1 MKKGIQLLS
10 ILLCLIICLFSFA
23 GCYKDELRFLY
34 KKMDEF
40 EIECKDYSLI
50 QSEEELG
57 TGQHVKIIYDGTV
70 LLNGNEL
77 KIEYQNNL
85 DGFKLTY
92 QNNELNIN
100 SRFMSTYSQTYY
112 DIHKIWGGWRNKN
125 NQEYEPDFTVNDVV
139 GVIVYDNEI
148 FIFVWREDTRL
159 ANVRYSWGI
168 SRILNQN
175 SVNSEFA
182 NRRPKI
188 FRSPVYIF
196 SVAILSFK
204 EILNR
209 LFPIQ
214 SLRRY
219 QTQKRIG
226 AYFQRL
232 L

>member
-125 NQEYEPDFTVNDVV
+125 NQEYEPNFTVNDVV

-159 ANVRYSWGI
+159 AKREFGNIPYHFYKFN
-168 SRILNQN
+168 ILTNELLYCGYLRKTGEQMKYLKYTYIT
-175 SVNSEFA
+175 
-182 NRRPKI
+182 KI
-188 FRSPVYIF
+188 
-196 SVAILSFK
+196 
-204 EILNR
+204 NND
-209 LFPIQ
+209 
-214 SLRRY
+214 
-219 QTQKRIG
+219 
-226 AYFQRL
+226 
-232 L
+232 

>member
-10 ILLCLIICLFSFA
+10 MILCLIICLFSFA

-40 EIECKDYSLI
+40 EIECDDYSLI

-57 TGQHVKIIYDGTV
+57 TGQQVKIIYDGTV

-159 ANVRYSWGI
+159 AKREFGNIPYHFYKFN
-168 SRILNQN
+168 ILTNELLYCGYLRKTGEQM
-175 SVNSEFA
+175 
-182 NRRPKI
+182 KYLKYT
-188 FRSPVYIF
+188 YIT
-196 SVAILSFK
+196 K
-204 EILNR
+204 TNND
-209 LFPIQ
+209 
-214 SLRRY
+214 
-219 QTQKRIG
+219 
-226 AYFQRL
+226 
-232 L
+232 

>member
-57 TGQHVKIIYDGTV
+57 TGQHVKITYDGTV

-139 GVIVYDNEI
+139 GVIVYDNKI

-159 ANVRYSWGI
+159 AKREFGNIPYHFYKFN
-168 SRILNQN
+168 ILTNELLYCGYLRKTGEQMKYLKYTYIT
-175 SVNSEFA
+175 
-182 NRRPKI
+182 KI
-188 FRSPVYIF
+188 
-196 SVAILSFK
+196 
-204 EILNR
+204 NND
-209 LFPIQ
+209 
-214 SLRRY
+214 
-219 QTQKRIG
+219 
-226 AYFQRL
+226 
-232 L
+232 

>member
-159 ANVRYSWGI
+159 AKREFGNIPYHFYKFN
-168 SRILNQN
+168 ILTNELLYCGYLRKTGEQMKYLKYTYIT
-175 SVNSEFA
+175 
-182 NRRPKI
+182 KI
-188 FRSPVYIF
+188 
-196 SVAILSFK
+196 
-204 EILNR
+204 NND
-209 LFPIQ
+209 
-214 SLRRY
+214 
-219 QTQKRIG
+219 
-226 AYFQRL
+226 
-232 L
+232 

>member
-112 DIHKIWGGWRNKN
+112 DIHKIWGGWSNKN

-148 FIFVWREDTRL
+148 FIFVWSEDTRL
-159 ANVRYSWGI
+159 AKREFGNIPYHFYKFN
-168 SRILNQN
+168 ILTNELLYCGYLRKTGEQMKYLKYTYIT
-175 SVNSEFA
+175 
-182 NRRPKI
+182 KI
-188 FRSPVYIF
+188 
-196 SVAILSFK
+196 
-204 EILNR
+204 NND
-209 LFPIQ
+209 
-214 SLRRY
+214 
-219 QTQKRIG
+219 
-226 AYFQRL
+226 
-232 L
+232 

>member
-148 FIFVWREDTRL
+148 FIFVWSEDTRL
-159 ANVRYSWGI
+159 AKREFGNIPYHFYKFN
-168 SRILNQN
+168 ILTNELLYCGYLRKTGEQMKYLKYTYIT
-175 SVNSEFA
+175 
-182 NRRPKI
+182 KI
-188 FRSPVYIF
+188 
-196 SVAILSFK
+196 
-204 EILNR
+204 NND
-209 LFPIQ
+209 
-214 SLRRY
+214 
-219 QTQKRIG
+219 
-226 AYFQRL
+226 
-232 L
+232 

>member
-10 ILLCLIICLFSFA
+10 MILCLIICSFSFA

-159 ANVRYSWGI
+159 AKREFGNIPYHFYKFN
-168 SRILNQN
+168 ILTNELLYCGYLRKTGEQMKYLKYTYIT
-175 SVNSEFA
+175 
-182 NRRPKI
+182 KI
-188 FRSPVYIF
+188 
-196 SVAILSFK
+196 
-204 EILNR
+204 NND
-209 LFPIQ
+209 
-214 SLRRY
+214 
-219 QTQKRIG
+219 
-226 AYFQRL
+226 
-232 L
+232 

>member
-10 ILLCLIICLFSFA
+10 TLLCLIICLFSFA

-159 ANVRYSWGI
+159 AKREFGNIPFHFYKFN
-168 SRILNQN
+168 ILTN
-175 SVNSEFA
+175 
-182 NRRPKI
+182 
-188 FRSPVYIF
+188 
-196 SVAILSFK
+196 
-204 EILNR
+204 EILYCGY
-209 LFPIQ
+209 
-214 SLRRY
+214 LRKTGEQMKY
-219 QTQKRIG
+219 LKYTYITKTNND
-226 AYFQRL
+226 
-232 L
+232 

>member
-10 ILLCLIICLFSFA
+10 TLLCLIICLFSFA

-148 FIFVWREDTRL
+148 FIFVWSEDTRL
-159 ANVRYSWGI
+159 AKREFGNIPYHFYKFN
-168 SRILNQN
+168 ILTNELLYCGYLRKTGEQMKYLKYTYIT
-175 SVNSEFA
+175 
-182 NRRPKI
+182 KI
-188 FRSPVYIF
+188 
-196 SVAILSFK
+196 
-204 EILNR
+204 NND
-209 LFPIQ
+209 
-214 SLRRY
+214 
-219 QTQKRIG
+219 
-226 AYFQRL
+226 
-232 L
+232 

>member
-10 ILLCLIICLFSFA
+10 MILCLIICLFSFA

-148 FIFVWREDTRL
+148 FIFVWSEDTRL
-159 ANVRYSWGI
+159 AKREFGNIPYHFYKFN
-168 SRILNQN
+168 ILTNELLYCGYLRKTGEQMKYLKYTYIT
-175 SVNSEFA
+175 
-182 NRRPKI
+182 KI
-188 FRSPVYIF
+188 
-196 SVAILSFK
+196 
-204 EILNR
+204 NND
-209 LFPIQ
+209 
-214 SLRRY
+214 
-219 QTQKRIG
+219 
-226 AYFQRL
+226 
-232 L
+232 

>member
-34 KKMDEF
+34 KKMGEF

-57 TGQHVKIIYDGTV
+57 TGQHVKITYDGTV

-148 FIFVWREDTRL
+148 FIFVWSEDTRL
-159 ANVRYSWGI
+159 AKREFGNIPYHFYKFN
-168 SRILNQN
+168 ILTNELLYCGYLRKTGEQMKYLKYTYIT
-175 SVNSEFA
+175 
-182 NRRPKI
+182 KI
-188 FRSPVYIF
+188 
-196 SVAILSFK
+196 
-204 EILNR
+204 NND
-209 LFPIQ
+209 
-214 SLRRY
+214 
-219 QTQKRIG
+219 
-226 AYFQRL
+226 
-232 L
+232 

>member
-10 ILLCLIICLFSFA
+10 ILLCLIICSFSFA

-148 FIFVWREDTRL
+148 FIFVWSEDTRL
-159 ANVRYSWGI
+159 AKREFGNIPYHFYKFN
-168 SRILNQN
+168 ILTNELLYCGYLRKTGEQMKYLKYTYIT
-175 SVNSEFA
+175 
-182 NRRPKI
+182 KI
-188 FRSPVYIF
+188 
-196 SVAILSFK
+196 
-204 EILNR
+204 NND
-209 LFPIQ
+209 
-214 SLRRY
+214 
-219 QTQKRIG
+219 
-226 AYFQRL
+226 
-232 L
+232 

>member
-1 MKKGIQLLS
+1 MKKGIQLL
-10 ILLCLIICLFSFA
+10 IVILCLIICLFSFA

-40 EIECKDYSLI
+40 EIECDDYSLI

-57 TGQHVKIIYDGTV
+57 TGQQVKIIYDGTV

-159 ANVRYSWGI
+159 AKREFGNIPFHFYKFN
-168 SRILNQN
+168 ILTN
-175 SVNSEFA
+175 
-182 NRRPKI
+182 
-188 FRSPVYIF
+188 
-196 SVAILSFK
+196 
-204 EILNR
+204 EILYCGY
-209 LFPIQ
+209 
-214 SLRRY
+214 LRKTGEQMKY
-219 QTQKRIG
+219 LKYTYITKTNND
-226 AYFQRL
+226 
-232 L
+232 

>member
-10 ILLCLIICLFSFA
+10 MILCLIICLFSFA

-159 ANVRYSWGI
+159 AKREFGNIPYHFYKFN
-168 SRILNQN
+168 ILTNELLYCGYLRKTGEQMKYLKYTYIT
-175 SVNSEFA
+175 
-182 NRRPKI
+182 KI
-188 FRSPVYIF
+188 
-196 SVAILSFK
+196 
-204 EILNR
+204 NND
-209 LFPIQ
+209 
-214 SLRRY
+214 
-219 QTQKRIG
+219 
-226 AYFQRL
+226 
-232 L
+232 

>member
-10 ILLCLIICLFSFA
+10 MILCLIICLFSFA

-34 KKMDEF
+34 KKMEEF

-159 ANVRYSWGI
+159 AKR
-168 SRILNQN
+168 
-175 SVNSEFA
+175 EFG
-182 NRRPKI
+182 NIPYHFQPFNMLTNELLYCGYLRKTGEQMKYLKYTYITKI
-188 FRSPVYIF
+188 I
-196 SVAILSFK
+196 
-204 EILNR
+204 ND
-209 LFPIQ
+209 
-214 SLRRY
+214 
-219 QTQKRIG
+219 
-226 AYFQRL
+226 
-232 L
+232 

>member
-1 MKKGIQLLS
+1 MEKGIQLLS
-10 ILLCLIICLFSFA
+10 ILLCLIICSFSFA

-159 ANVRYSWGI
+159 AKREFGNIPYHFYKFN
-168 SRILNQN
+168 ILTNELLYCGYLRKTGEQMKYLKYTYIT
-175 SVNSEFA
+175 
-182 NRRPKI
+182 KI
-188 FRSPVYIF
+188 
-196 SVAILSFK
+196 
-204 EILNR
+204 NND
-209 LFPIQ
+209 
-214 SLRRY
+214 
-219 QTQKRIG
+219 
-226 AYFQRL
+226 
-232 L
+232 

>member
-10 ILLCLIICLFSFA
+10 ILLCLIICLFSFP

-148 FIFVWREDTRL
+148 FIFVWSEDTRL
-159 ANVRYSWGI
+159 AKREFGNIPYHFYKFN
-168 SRILNQN
+168 ILTNELLYCGYLRKTGEQMKYLKYTYIT
-175 SVNSEFA
+175 
-182 NRRPKI
+182 KI
-188 FRSPVYIF
+188 
-196 SVAILSFK
+196 
-204 EILNR
+204 NND
-209 LFPIQ
+209 
-214 SLRRY
+214 
-219 QTQKRIG
+219 
-226 AYFQRL
+226 
-232 L
+232 

>member
-10 ILLCLIICLFSFA
+10 ILLCLIICSFSFA

-159 ANVRYSWGI
+159 AKREFGNIPYHFYKFN
-168 SRILNQN
+168 ILTNELLYCGYLRKTGEQMKYLKYTYIT
-175 SVNSEFA
+175 
-182 NRRPKI
+182 KI
-188 FRSPVYIF
+188 
-196 SVAILSFK
+196 
-204 EILNR
+204 NND
-209 LFPIQ
+209 
-214 SLRRY
+214 
-219 QTQKRIG
+219 
-226 AYFQRL
+226 
-232 L
+232 

>member
-1 MKKGIQLLS
+1 MKKGIQLL
-10 ILLCLIICLFSFA
+10 IVILCLIICLFSFA

-50 QSEEELG
+50 QSGEELG

-148 FIFVWREDTRL
+148 FIFVWSEDTRL
-159 ANVRYSWGI
+159 AKREFGNIPYHFYKFN
-168 SRILNQN
+168 ILTNELLYCGYLRKTGEQMKYLKYTYIT
-175 SVNSEFA
+175 
-182 NRRPKI
+182 KI
-188 FRSPVYIF
+188 
-196 SVAILSFK
+196 
-204 EILNR
+204 NND
-209 LFPIQ
+209 
-214 SLRRY
+214 
-219 QTQKRIG
+219 
-226 AYFQRL
+226 
-232 L
+232 

>member
-10 ILLCLIICLFSFA
+10 MILCLIICLFSFA

-92 QNNELNIN
+92 QNNEMNIN

-159 ANVRYSWGI
+159 AKREFGNIPYHFYKFN
-168 SRILNQN
+168 ILTNELLYCGYLRKTGEQMKYLKYTYIT
-175 SVNSEFA
+175 
-182 NRRPKI
+182 KI
-188 FRSPVYIF
+188 
-196 SVAILSFK
+196 
-204 EILNR
+204 NND
-209 LFPIQ
+209 
-214 SLRRY
+214 
-219 QTQKRIG
+219 
-226 AYFQRL
+226 
-232 L
+232 

>member
-10 ILLCLIICLFSFA
+10 MILCLIICLFSFA

-159 ANVRYSWGI
+159 AKREFGNIPYHFYKFN
-168 SRILNQN
+168 ILTNKLLYCGYLRKTGEQM
-175 SVNSEFA
+175 
-182 NRRPKI
+182 KYLKYT
-188 FRSPVYIF
+188 YIT
-196 SVAILSFK
+196 K
-204 EILNR
+204 TNND
-209 LFPIQ
+209 
-214 SLRRY
+214 
-219 QTQKRIG
+219 
-226 AYFQRL
+226 
-232 L
+232 

>member
-1 MKKGIQLLS
+1 MI
-10 ILLCLIICLFSFA
+10 LCLIICLFSFA

-159 ANVRYSWGI
+159 AKREFGNIPYHFYKFN
-168 SRILNQN
+168 ILTNELLYCGYLRKTGEQMKYLKYTYIT
-175 SVNSEFA
+175 
-182 NRRPKI
+182 KI
-188 FRSPVYIF
+188 
-196 SVAILSFK
+196 
-204 EILNR
+204 NND
-209 LFPIQ
+209 
-214 SLRRY
+214 
-219 QTQKRIG
+219 
-226 AYFQRL
+226 
-232 L
+232 

>member
-1 MKKGIQLLS
+1 MKKGIQLL
-10 ILLCLIICLFSFA
+10 IVILCLIICLFSFA

-50 QSEEELG
+50 QSEKELG

-159 ANVRYSWGI
+159 AKREFGNIPYHFYKFN
-168 SRILNQN
+168 ILTNELLYCGYLRKTGEQMKYLKYTYIT
-175 SVNSEFA
+175 
-182 NRRPKI
+182 KI
-188 FRSPVYIF
+188 
-196 SVAILSFK
+196 
-204 EILNR
+204 NND
-209 LFPIQ
+209 
-214 SLRRY
+214 
-219 QTQKRIG
+219 
-226 AYFQRL
+226 
-232 L
+232 

>member
-10 ILLCLIICLFSFA
+10 MILCLIICLFSFA

-159 ANVRYSWGI
+159 AKREFGNIPYHFYKFN
-168 SRILNQN
+168 ILTNELLYCGYLRKTGEQM
-175 SVNSEFA
+175 
-182 NRRPKI
+182 KYLKYT
-188 FRSPVYIF
+188 YI
-196 SVAILSFK
+196 K
-204 EILNR
+204 TRGKTKWTKN
-209 LFPIQ
+209 
-214 SLRRY
+214 
-219 QTQKRIG
+219 
-226 AYFQRL
+226 
-232 L
+232 

>member
-159 ANVRYSWGI
+159 AKREFGNIPYHFYKFN
-168 SRILNQN
+168 ILTNELLYCGYLRKTGEQM
-175 SVNSEFA
+175 
-182 NRRPKI
+182 KYLKYT
-188 FRSPVYIF
+188 YIT
-196 SVAILSFK
+196 K
-204 EILNR
+204 TNND
-209 LFPIQ
+209 
-214 SLRRY
+214 
-219 QTQKRIG
+219 
-226 AYFQRL
+226 
-232 L
+232 

>member
-10 ILLCLIICLFSFA
+10 MILCLIVCLFSFA

-57 TGQHVKIIYDGTV
+57 TGQHVKIIYDGTI

-159 ANVRYSWGI
+159 AKREFGNIPYHFYKFN
-168 SRILNQN
+168 ILTNELLYCGYLRKTGEQMKYLKYTYIT
-175 SVNSEFA
+175 
-182 NRRPKI
+182 KI
-188 FRSPVYIF
+188 
-196 SVAILSFK
+196 
-204 EILNR
+204 NND
-209 LFPIQ
+209 
-214 SLRRY
+214 
-219 QTQKRIG
+219 
-226 AYFQRL
+226 
-232 L
+232 

>member
-10 ILLCLIICLFSFA
+10 MILCLIICLFSFA

-159 ANVRYSWGI
+159 AKREFGNIPYHFYKFN
-168 SRILNQN
+168 ILTNELLYCGYLRKTGEQM
-175 SVNSEFA
+175 
-182 NRRPKI
+182 KYLKYT
-188 FRSPVYIF
+188 YIT
-196 SVAILSFK
+196 K
-204 EILNR
+204 TNND
-209 LFPIQ
+209 
-214 SLRRY
+214 
-219 QTQKRIG
+219 
-226 AYFQRL
+226 
-232 L
+232 

>member
-10 ILLCLIICLFSFA
+10 MILCLIICLFSFA

-159 ANVRYSWGI
+159 AKREFGNIPFHFYKFN
-168 SRILNQN
+168 ILTN
-175 SVNSEFA
+175 
-182 NRRPKI
+182 
-188 FRSPVYIF
+188 
-196 SVAILSFK
+196 
-204 EILNR
+204 EILYCGY
-209 LFPIQ
+209 
-214 SLRRY
+214 LRKTGEQMKY
-219 QTQKRIG
+219 LKYTYITKTNND
-226 AYFQRL
+226 
-232 L
+232 

>member
-1 MKKGIQLLS
+1 MKKGIQLL
-10 ILLCLIICLFSFA
+10 IVILCLIICLFSFA

-40 EIECKDYSLI
+40 EIECDDYSLI

-57 TGQHVKIIYDGTV
+57 TGQQVKIIYDGTV

-159 ANVRYSWGI
+159 AKREFGNIPFHFYKFN
-168 SRILNQN
+168 ILTN
-175 SVNSEFA
+175 
-182 NRRPKI
+182 
-188 FRSPVYIF
+188 
-196 SVAILSFK
+196 
-204 EILNR
+204 EILYCGY
-209 LFPIQ
+209 
-214 SLRRY
+214 LRKTGEQMKY
-219 QTQKRIG
+219 LKYTYITKINND
-226 AYFQRL
+226 
-232 L
+232 

>member
-1 MKKGIQLLS
+1 
-10 ILLCLIICLFSFA
+10 
-23 GCYKDELRFLY
+23 
-34 KKMDEF
+34 MDEF

-148 FIFVWREDTRL
+148 FIFVWSEDTRL
-159 ANVRYSWGI
+159 AKREFGNIPYHFYKFN
-168 SRILNQN
+168 ILTNELLYCGYLRKTGEQMKYLKYTYIT
-175 SVNSEFA
+175 
-182 NRRPKI
+182 KI
-188 FRSPVYIF
+188 
-196 SVAILSFK
+196 
-204 EILNR
+204 NND
-209 LFPIQ
+209 
-214 SLRRY
+214 
-219 QTQKRIG
+219 
-226 AYFQRL
+226 
-232 L
+232 